1 MPRLSILLDRLRG
14 RLVDALRGG
23 AAFGG
28 GGGAIVALIEPDGRI
43 VDWSGAPE
51 RVFAAGGRAVTL
63 QGLFS
68 IADSE
73 AVARAARSKAVAT
86 LFAHAERADGS
97 EGAFDLHFQ
106 RRPDGR
112 AAVLLI
118 DRTTEREIAA
128 RAAEDAAR
136 ARAETTGAAAAL
148 ADLSHE
154 MRTPL
159 NAVIGFAETIARE
172 TFGAL
177 PHPKYT
183 QYAEHIRDSG
193 RHLLDLVSQTLDLA
207 KIDADR
213 FALTR
218 VKADAAD
225 IAREC
230 AGILGRE
237 IEAAGLAFRVDIA
250 DGMSECWLDAR
261 AVRQILINLL
271 GNALKFT
278 AAGEVRLTVRAEG
291 GDIVF
296 TISDDGVGMNA
307 EALAALGRRFT
318 KSQAVGV
325 RGQGGAGVGL
335 ALAIALAEKHGG
347 GIDFRSAPGEGL
359 TARVHLPAAA
369 VPAPE
374 RRAGEPEPAAAA
386 AEPEILSQLDRVE
399 AYRREVAKRRAA

>member
-1 MPRLSILLDRLRG
+1 MPRLSILIDRLRG

-23 AAFGG
+23 AAFSG
-28 GGGAIVALIEPDGRI
+28 GGGAMVALIAPDGRI
-43 VDWSGAPE
+43 LEWSGAPE
-51 RVFAAGGRAVTL
+51 RVFAAGGRAATL
-63 QGLFS
+63 QGLVS
-68 IADSE
+68 LGDAE
-73 AVARAARSKAVAT
+73 AAALAARSKAVAALT
-86 LFAHAERADGS
+86 VRAQRVDGS
-97 EGAFDLHFQ
+97 EGVFDLLFQ
-106 RRPDGR
+106 RRADGR
-112 AAVLLI
+112 AAVLMI
-118 DRTTEREIAA
+118 DRTRDHAA
-128 RAAEDAAR
+128 AAKAAEDAAR

-177 PHPKYT
+177 PHPKYA

-213 FALTR
+213 FALAR
-218 VKADAAD
+218 VRADAAG

-230 AGILGRE
+230 AGIMGRE
-237 IEAAGLAFRVDIA
+237 IEAAGLGFRVDIA
-250 DGMSECWLDAR
+250 PDLPECWLDAR

-278 AAGEVRLTVRAEG
+278 ASGEVRLSARAEG
-291 GDIVF
+291 DDIVF
-296 TISDDGVGMNA
+296 TVSDDGVGMSA
-307 EALAALGRRFT
+307 EALSALGRRFT

-347 GIDFRSAPGEGL
+347 GINFRSAPGEGL
-359 TARVHLPAAA
+359 TARVRLPAAT

-374 RRAGEPEPAAAA
+374 RRAGETEEAAAT
-386 AEPEILSQLDRVE
+386 AEPEIRSQLDRVE